1 MKERPCILRLQKQE
15 TEQWARNKV
24 STLFFF
30 LIIVE
35 TYRIVAHFRLEADA
49 DLNGKPAIEKGYIK
63 VENKR
68 RGE

>member
-1 MKERPCILRLQKQE
+1 LQKQKKE
-15 TEQWARNKV
+15 HKRNRNKV
-24 STLFFF
+24 STFILN

-35 TYRIVAHFRLEADA
+35 KHRIVVHFQFELDA

-63 VENKR
+63 IENKR